1 MDVKTTLKKQESQSD
16 IDLICQHNVELMW
29 LSHRLAMPNYKEEE
43 MKMIKFV
50 GFERIGERFRK
61 ENAHLKKEN
70 AHLKKENAH
79 LKKEVRRLLA
89 MSSMLRV
96 AEAIGGMDE

>member
-43 MKMIKFV
+43 GLFNKMIKV
-50 GFERIGERFRK
+50 IDLEIEIEKVR
-61 ENAHLKKEN
+61 
-70 AHLKKENAH
+70 KENAH

-89 MSSMLRV
+89 MSTRDRR
-96 AEAIGGMDE
+96 ARGHRWDG

>member
-61 ENAHLKKEN
+61 ENAN
-70 AHLKKENAH
+70 LKKENAH

-89 MSSMLRV
+89 MSTRDRH
-96 AEAIGGMDE
+96 ARGHRWDG

>member
-43 MKMIKFV
+43 
-50 GFERIGERFRK
+50 E
-61 ENAHLKKEN
+61 LYKKN
-70 AHLKKENAH
+70 
-79 LKKEVRRLLA
+79 VIYRTY
-89 MSSMLRV
+89 SYYYF
-96 AEAIGGMDE
+96 

>member
-43 MKMIKFV
+43 MKMTI
-50 GFERIGERFRK
+50 IYP
-61 ENAHLKKEN
+61 L
-70 AHLKKENAH
+70 
-79 LKKEVRRLLA
+79 
-89 MSSMLRV
+89 
-96 AEAIGGMDE
+96 I

>member
-29 LSHRLAMPNYKEEE
+29 LSHHLAMPNYKEEE

-50 GFERIGERFRK
+50 DPEIEIERFRK
-61 ENAHLKKEN
+61 ENAN
-70 AHLKKENAH
+70 LKKENAH